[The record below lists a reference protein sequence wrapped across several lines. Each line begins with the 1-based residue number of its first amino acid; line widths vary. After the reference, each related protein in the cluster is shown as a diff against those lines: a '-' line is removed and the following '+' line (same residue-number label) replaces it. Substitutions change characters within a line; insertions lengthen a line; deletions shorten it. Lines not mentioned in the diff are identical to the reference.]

1 MTLTLA
7 VAVTGHRPNRLA
19 IGVQQIARQLELV
32 LHAMKRGAKGRTPV
46 AVSALAE
53 GADRLFADA
62 ALALGYELHVCLPF
76 TSADYET
83 TFTDPA
89 GHAEYH
95 RLLGLARSTIELPGT
110 LADSKAGYEAVGHAM
125 VDASDIVVAVWDG
138 KPSAGRGGT
147 PEIIEHAL
155 GCGRPAVWVDA
166 AYLRKP
172 IILTAEEASGAT
184 LIERAMRG
192 KHVELPAVT
201 ALVRRICAAKA
212 AHLA

>member
-1 MTLTLA
+1 MTETLA

-19 IGVQQIARQLELV
+19 IGVPQIARQLELV
-32 LHAMKRGAKGRTPV
+32 LRAMQKGADGFAPV

-53 GADRLFADA
+53 GADRLFADS
-62 ALALGYELHVCLPF
+62 ALALGYELHVYLPF

-83 TFTDPA
+83 TFADPS
-89 GHAEYH
+89 GLSGYH

-138 KPSAGRGGT
+138 KPAAGRGGT
-147 PEIIEHAL
+147 PDIIEHAL
-155 GCGRPAVWVDA
+155 GCGRPVVWVDA

-172 IILTAEEASGAT
+172 VILTEQEPSGAT
-184 LIERAMRG
+184 LIERAMQA

-201 ALVRRICAAKA
+201 ALVRRICAGKA
-212 AHLA
+212 AHRA